1 MKIEHLK
8 KGVEIIRHQTI
19 AHAFM
24 VNPGSYAAI
33 FAPFVSRVLDEGH
46 STDAELLRE
55 PLTQEYEGERVYER
69 TCALVSLDGETPI
82 HKLYQ
87 ELAGS
92 GYSPASV
99 SEGLAYLAILVK
111 EAVEVNAVPHLG
123 TFICDREF
131 HERRLLTRR
140 DGKIEF
146 IDFCSLT
153 KLKAHYRIVAVED
166 TSRGY
171 AMGP

>member
-1 MKIEHLK
+1 MRI
-8 KGVEIIRHQTI
+8 VRHQTI
-19 AHAFM
+19 ARAFL
-24 VNPGSYAAI
+24 VSPESYAAI
-33 FAPFVSRVLDEGH
+33 FTPFVRRVLDEGN

-55 PLTQEYEGERVYER
+55 RLTQEYEGERVYER
-69 TCALVSLDGETPI
+69 TCALVTLDGETPM

-87 ELAGS
+87 ELAS
-92 GYSPASV
+92 NGYFPASM
-99 SEGLAYLAILVK
+99 SEGLAYLAILAR
-111 EAVEVNAVPHLG
+111 EAVEVNVVPHLG

-131 HERRLLTRR
+131 HERRLVTRR